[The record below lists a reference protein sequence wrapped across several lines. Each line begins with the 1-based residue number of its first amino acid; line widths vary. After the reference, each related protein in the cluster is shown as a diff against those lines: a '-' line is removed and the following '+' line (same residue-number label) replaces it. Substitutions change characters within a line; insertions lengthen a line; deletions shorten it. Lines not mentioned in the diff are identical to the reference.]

1 MFDTESLPD
10 LNPIEDMLQDKLAS
24 IKRNEL
30 ELWETW
36 KKSGH
41 KPEYFKPLLNSFRPI
56 LNKTVKQYSR
66 SSAVPPESVE
76 GEVHTN
82 FLNACKTYNPNSGAQ
97 LGTWVHTHL
106 QKTGRYVNEYANIG
120 KIPEPRI
127 GLINRFNT
135 TRDYLHE
142 TLDRPPTINEIVHH
156 MNQDK
161 EKKPVNLKEIKNL
174 EIELSRKDL
183 SESGFDEGPAVFQ
196 SPKELE
202 AVRMLRWSNKLSDE
216 ERQVFNHVFGV
227 HDDGIFS
234 PKHMKK
240 PGEIAKITGFSN
252 SKISRIRNSIADKVR
267 DTVDL
272 L

>member
-36 KKSGH
+36 KRSGH
-41 KPEYFKPLLNSFRPI
+41 KPEHFKPLLNSFRPI